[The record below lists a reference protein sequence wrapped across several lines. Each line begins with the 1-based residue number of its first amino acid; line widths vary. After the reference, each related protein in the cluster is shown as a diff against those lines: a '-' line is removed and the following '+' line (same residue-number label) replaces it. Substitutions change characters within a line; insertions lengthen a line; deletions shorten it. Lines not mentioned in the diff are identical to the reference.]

1 MTFEFHSFFLTRI
14 FKAEY
19 IINRDYPFLP
29 LNLNI
34 VRIENLILSLLLKK
48 IKLEKDGEK
57 EKEEKGWI
65 KAFFNL

>member
-1 MTFEFHSFFLTRI
+1 MTFEFHSFFLTLI

-34 VRIENLILSLLLKK
+34 VRIENLILILLLKK

>member
-29 LNLNI
+29 LHLNI

>member
-1 MTFEFHSFFLTRI
+1 MHVGMTFEFHSFFLTRI

-34 VRIENLILSLLLKK
+34 VRIENLILILLLKK
-48 IKLEKDGEK
+48 IKLEKMGRKRKKKKDG
-57 EKEEKGWI
+57 
-65 KAFFNL
+65 